1 MNSMKKKRIHVV
13 PLNDLVQ
20 DQAAEDRSVT
30 SKSSRSR
37 SSRTSR
43 IRLRRSSSKNSINSN
58 KNNNDNNNNSK
69 SKRQQQQ
76 QQLFSKRPYLYKS
89 AGEHSPTK
97 QTRLHFNNLIN
108 SDKNNNNKNNKNKN
122 SNIINHETNTN
133 PVHWIDWID
142 SGMDL
147 FGCGIAATAN
157 ANANN
162 NANANANANNN
173 TDNEVLSSSSTA
185 DTADKS
191 NSTTN
196 SNTNNNN
203 NTNTNTQNQ
212 PNNYPRHHKP
222 QQIKD
227 HNKDIATIQKRHKEL
242 MKFNYVQL
250 HEDFFDSLL
259 KEEGDQM
266 LASLL
271 AAAAAIEEK
280 ENGIGVGGRSGSSS
294 FSVTSASGTGT
305 DPASASAAMSTTS
318 KSSAISTT
326 DETTT
331 VNSIKSGN
339 NKSPSVS
346 STRTVRMNR
355 CLGSFGKKK
364 RQRRGSTTSSI
375 EEYNQLYNPD
385 LLTNNEDNNNNASST
400 ASKSSVPVTS
410 VLCIQDIMAKDH
422 LETPGH
428 YVHPACRL
436 QKDKGRGERLESS
449 ISATGRE
456 SCLVKLRDK
465 MKLIVEVSGELHAN
479 SSSSFNNNNN
489 DLASVASVTSSSSTS
504 NNKNSTIEKD
514 HNKAMSAGMKRR
526 RAKIAS
532 IEKNSNYCE
541 GGRDDGSCFIETR
554 SMIELQL
561 GFLSMQYGLLL
572 RWDAYRTGQIVYV
585 CLRKMCHDSFY
596 TKIPSIPITTT
607 TTTTKT
613 KMGTTMTTNNNNNSQ
628 SSSSSQQQRIKL
640 KQQYP
645 VPSRSGFDD
654 KSNGIPRIIAATK
667 KREGSSPLVVRSRKG
682 GNHAIYQKSSGAT
695 EVILV
700 DAPYHVPQPDVFA
713 PSVLTLDIHQLTGLD
728 PKSRWTLSMTF
739 NGHTEMAHLTYNQQE
754 RVFETTRTTPCR
766 WEMIMATNR
775 PVTSFDIAT
784 GLEIRL
790 FEQRPK
796 QGFRGVVSVGGI
808 VGRSSFSSSS
818 SSSLVPPG
826 RDSFSLNSPSSS
838 YVIQNQRL
846 IHYNV
851 NKNGRFSNSESSLG
865 SSNSG
870 GGGGSIS
877 NRNSSK
883 KSTSRLASTM
893 TVPLGGLVSQ
903 PSASQTALWKLTI
916 PFTHN
921 QNSMVNLTLKYQS
934 DYSHWL
940 YRELRARRKEEL
952 ALSSSATGSY
962 SLAGGESGSGND
974 LWRRF
979 ISPRNSNSY
988 DDDLDDLDDTDL
1000 YCMDWIYCC

>member
-1 MNSMKKKRIHVV
+1 MKKRIIQVV
-13 PLNDLVQ
+13 PLNDMVE
-20 DQAAEDRSVT
+20 DQAEDRSVA

-37 SSRTSR
+37 GSRASR
-43 IRLRRSSSKNSINSN
+43 IRLRRSSSKNSINS
-58 KNNNDNNNNSK
+58 KNTNNDNN

-76 QQLFSKRPYLYKS
+76 QQHQQQQQQFSKRPYLYKS

-97 QTRLHFNNLIN
+97 QTRLHFNNLV
-108 SDKNNNNKNNKNKN
+108 SDKNNNYNIKNNK
-122 SNIINHETNTN
+122 HESN

-147 FGCGIAATAN
+147 FGCGIAATAT
-157 ANANN
+157 AE
-162 NANANANANNN
+162 NN
-173 TDNEVLSSSSTA
+173 TDEILSSSSTA
-185 DTADKS
+185 DTADKT

-203 NTNTNTQNQ
+203 NTNTNTHKQSNH
-212 PNNYPRHHKP
+212 PRHHNNK
-222 QQIKD
+222 QQIRD
-227 HNKDIATIQKRHKEL
+227 DNEDIAAAIQKRHKEL
-242 MKFNYVQL
+242 MEYDYVQL

-266 LASLL
+266 LASIL
-271 AAAAAIEEK
+271 AAAAAIEEN
-280 ENGIGVGGRSGSSS
+280 ENGGVGVGVGRSGSSS
-294 FSVTSASGTGT
+294 FSATSASG
-305 DPASASAAMSTTS
+305 ASTSAAMSTAS
-318 KSSAISTT
+318 KSSGITA

-331 VNSIKSGN
+331 NSIKS

-364 RQRRGSTTSSI
+364 RQRRGSTTTNI
-375 EEYNQLYNPD
+375 EEYDQLYNPD
-385 LLTNNEDNNNNASST
+385 LLTNNKDNNNNNNNNNASI
-400 ASKSSVPVTS
+400 ASIRSVPVTS

-428 YVHPACRL
+428 YVHPKCRL

-465 MKLIVEVSGELHAN
+465 MKLIVEVSGELHSDSAT
-479 SSSSFNNNNN
+479 SFNNN
-489 DLASVASVTSSSSTS
+489 DDIASVTSSSST
-504 NNKNSTIEKD
+504 NNNNTKSSENNNNS
-514 HNKAMSAGMKRR
+514 KAMSAGMKRR

-532 IEKNSNYCE
+532 IEKNTNYCE
-541 GGRDDGSCFIETR
+541 GRDDGSCVIETR

-572 RWDAYRTGQIVYV
+572 RWDAYRTGRIVYV

-596 TKIPSIPITTT
+596 TKIPLIPITTT
-607 TTTTKT
+607 TTTTKSKT
-613 KMGTTMTTNNNNNSQ
+613 GATMTANNNSQ
-628 SSSSSQQQRIKL
+628 PSSSLQQQRIKL

-645 VPSRSGFDD
+645 VPSSSGFDD
-654 KSNGIPRIIAATK
+654 NGSNGIPRIIAATK
-667 KREGSSPLVVRSRKG
+667 KREVSSPLVIRSRKG
-682 GNHAIYQKSSGAT
+682 GNHAIYQRSSGAT

-713 PSVLTLDIHQLTGLD
+713 PSVLTLDVHQLTGLD

-739 NGHTEMAHLTYNQQE
+739 NGHTEIAHLKYNHQE
-754 RVFETTRTTPCR
+754 RVFETTRTTPCK
-766 WEMIMATNR
+766 WEMIMVPNR
-775 PVTSFDIAT
+775 PVTSFDVAT

-818 SSSLVPPG
+818 SLVPPG

-851 NKNGRFSNSESSLG
+851 KENGRFSSSESGLV
-865 SSNSG
+865 SSSSG
-870 GGGGSIS
+870 GCGGSIS
-877 NRNSSK
+877 SRNSSK

-903 PSASQTALWKLTI
+903 PSTSQTALWKLTI

-921 QNSMVNLTLKYQS
+921 QNSMVNLTLKHQS
-934 DYSHWL
+934 DYAHWL

-952 ALSSSATGSY
+952 ALSSSASAY
-962 SLAGGESGSGND
+962 AGGKSGRGPG

-979 ISPRNSNSY
+979 ISQTNYNNE
-988 DDDLDDLDDTDL
+988 DDDLDDTDL

>member
-1 MNSMKKKRIHVV
+1 MNSMKKRIIRVV
-13 PLNDLVQ
+13 PLNDMAKDHQ
-20 DQAAEDRSVT
+20 AEDRSVT
-30 SKSSRSR
+30 SNKSSRSR

-43 IRLRRSSSKNSINSN
+43 IRLRRSSSKNSINS
-58 KNNNDNNNNSK
+58 KNSNNDNSN

-76 QQLFSKRPYLYKS
+76 QQFSKRPYLYKS

-97 QTRLHFNNLIN
+97 QTRLHFNNLIT
-108 SDKNNNNKNNKNKN
+108 DKNNNYNIKNNK
-122 SNIINHETNTN
+122 HESN

-147 FGCGIAATAN
+147 FGCGIAA
-157 ANANN
+157 NANN
-162 NANANANANNN
+162 
-173 TDNEVLSSSSTA
+173 TDEVLSSSSTA

-196 SNTNNNN
+196 SNTNNNDN
-203 NTNTNTQNQ
+203 SNTNTNTNTNTHNQ
-212 PNNYPRHHKP
+212 SNHPRHHNNK
-222 QQIKD
+222 QLIRDDNENIAAAIK
-227 HNKDIATIQKRHKEL
+227 KRHKEL
-242 MKFNYVQL
+242 MEYDYMQL

-266 LASLL
+266 LASIL
-271 AAAAAIEEK
+271 AAAAAIEENEK
-280 ENGIGVGGRSGSSS
+280 GGAGVGVGRSGSSS
-294 FSVTSASGTGT
+294 FSVTSASGV
-305 DPASASAAMSTTS
+305 SASAAMSTTS
-318 KSSAISTT
+318 KSSGITA
-326 DETTT
+326 DETTIH
-331 VNSIKSGN
+331 SIKS
-339 NKSPSVS
+339 NKSPSLS

-364 RQRRGSTTSSI
+364 RQRRGSTTTNI
-375 EEYNQLYNPD
+375 EEYDQLYNPD
-385 LLTNNEDNNNNASST
+385 LLTNNKDNNNNNNNASK
-400 ASKSSVPVTS
+400 ASIRSVPVTS

-422 LETPGH
+422 LETPRH
-428 YVHPACRL
+428 YVHPKCRL

-465 MKLIVEVSGELHAN
+465 MKLIVEVSGELHSN
-479 SSSSFNNNNN
+479 SATSFNNN
-489 DLASVASVTSSSSTS
+489 DDTASVTSASSTS
-504 NNKNSTIEKD
+504 NNNTNSSE
-514 HNKAMSAGMKRR
+514 NNNNNSKAMSAGMKRR

-532 IEKNSNYCE
+532 IEKNTNYCE
-541 GGRDDGSCFIETR
+541 GRDDGSCVIETR

-572 RWDAYRTGQIVYV
+572 RWDAYRTGRIVYV

-613 KMGTTMTTNNNNNSQ
+613 ETGTTRTTNNNSQ
-628 SSSSSQQQRIKL
+628 SSSSLQQQRIKL

-645 VPSRSGFDD
+645 VPSSSGFDD
-654 KSNGIPRIIAATK
+654 NGSNGIPRIIAATK
-667 KREGSSPLVVRSRKG
+667 KREVSSPLVVRSRKG
-682 GNHAIYQKSSGAT
+682 GNHAIYQRSSGAT

-700 DAPYHVPQPDVFA
+700 DAPYRVPQPDFFA

-728 PKSRWTLSMTF
+728 PKSLWTLSMTF
-739 NGHTEMAHLTYNQQE
+739 NGHTEIAHLKYNHQE
-754 RVFETTRTTPCR
+754 RVFETTRTTPCK
-766 WEMIMATNR
+766 WEMIMVPNR
-775 PVTSFDIAT
+775 PVTSFDVAT

-808 VGRSSFSSSS
+808 VGRSSFSS

-851 NKNGRFSNSESSLG
+851 NKNGKFSSSEGSLV

-870 GGGGSIS
+870 GCGGSTS
-877 NRNSSK
+877 SRNSSK

-903 PSASQTALWKLTI
+903 PSKSQTALWKLTI

-921 QNSMVNLTLKYQS
+921 QNSMVNLTLKHQS
-934 DYSHWL
+934 DYAHWL

-952 ALSSSATGSY
+952 ALSSSASAY
-962 SLAGGESGSGND
+962 SLAGGESRSGPG

-979 ISPRNSNSY
+979 ISPTNSNNNNE
-988 DDDLDDLDDTDL
+988 DDDLDETDL

>member
-1 MNSMKKKRIHVV
+1 MSVIKSNQIKMNSMKKRIIQVV
-13 PLNDLVQ
+13 PLNDMVE
-20 DQAAEDRSVT
+20 DRPAEDRSVT
-30 SKSSRSR
+30 SNKSSRSK
-37 SSRTSR
+37 SSHTSRSR
-43 IRLRRSSSKNSINSN
+43 IRLRRSSSKNSMNSS
-58 KNNNDNNNNSK
+58 KNTNNDNNNNN

-76 QQLFSKRPYLYKS
+76 QQHFSKRPYLYKS

-97 QTRLHFNNLIN
+97 QTRHQFNNLV
-108 SDKNNNNKNNKNKN
+108 SDKNTNYNIKNNK
-122 SNIINHETNTN
+122 HESN

-147 FGCGIAATAN
+147 FGCGIAAAN
-157 ANANN
+157 T
-162 NANANANANNN
+162 NN
-173 TDNEVLSSSSTA
+173 TEEEVLSSSSTA

-203 NTNTNTQNQ
+203 NNSTNTNTNTHNNQ
-212 PNNYPRHHKP
+212 SNHPRHHNNK

-227 HNKDIATIQKRHKEL
+227 DNEDIAATIQKRHKEL
-242 MKFNYVQL
+242 MEYDYVQL
-250 HEDFFDSLL
+250 HEDFLDSLL

-266 LASLL
+266 LASIL
-271 AAAAAIEEK
+271 AAAAAALEEK
-280 ENGIGVGGRSGSSS
+280 ENDVGGVGVGVGHSGSSS
-294 FSVTSASGTGT
+294 FSAISASGVST
-305 DPASASAAMSTTS
+305 SAAMSTTS
-318 KSSAISTT
+318 GITA

-331 VNSIKSGN
+331 TINSIKS

-346 STRTVRMNR
+346 STRTVRLNR
-355 CLGSFGKKK
+355 CLGSFGKKR
-364 RQRRGSTTSSI
+364 RQRRGSTTTNI
-375 EEYNQLYNPD
+375 EEYDQLYNPD
-385 LLTNNEDNNNNASST
+385 LLTNNNKDNNNNNASI
-400 ASKSSVPVTS
+400 ASIRSVPVTS

-422 LETPGH
+422 LENPEH
-428 YVHPACRL
+428 YVHPKCRL
-436 QKDKGRGERLESS
+436 QKDKGRGERLESF

-465 MKLIVEVSGELHAN
+465 MKLIVEVSGELDSN
-479 SSSSFNNNNN
+479 SATLFNNNNN
-489 DLASVASVTSSSSTS
+489 DDTASVTSSSSTNNINTNS
-504 NNKNSTIEKD
+504 SENKNNNNS
-514 HNKAMSAGMKRR
+514 KAMSAGMKRR

-532 IEKNSNYCE
+532 IEKNTNYCE
-541 GGRDDGSCFIETR
+541 GRDDGSCVIETR

-572 RWDAYRTGQIVYV
+572 RWDAYRTGRIVYV
-585 CLRKMCHDSFY
+585 GLRKMCHDSFY
-596 TKIPSIPITTT
+596 TKIPAIPITTT

-613 KMGTTMTTNNNNNSQ
+613 KMGKTMTTNNNSQ
-628 SSSSSQQQRIKL
+628 SSSLSLQQQQRIKL

-645 VPSRSGFDD
+645 VLSSSEFDD
-654 KSNGIPRIIAATK
+654 NGSNGIPRIIAATK
-667 KREGSSPLVVRSRKG
+667 KKEVSSPLVVRSRKG
-682 GNHAIYQKSSGAT
+682 GNHAIYQRSSGAT

-700 DAPYHVPQPDVFA
+700 DAPYRVPQPDVFA

-739 NGHTEMAHLTYNQQE
+739 NGHTEIAHLKYNHQA
-754 RVFETTRTTPCR
+754 RVFEMTRTTPCK
-766 WEMIMATNR
+766 WEMIMVPNR
-775 PVTSFDIAT
+775 PVSTFDVAT

-808 VGRSSFSSSS
+808 VGRSSFSS

-851 NKNGRFSNSESSLG
+851 NKNSESSLV

-870 GGGGSIS
+870 GGGGSGSIS
-877 NRNSSK
+877 SRNSSK

-903 PSASQTALWKLTI
+903 PSKSQTALWKLTI

-921 QNSMVNLTLKYQS
+921 ENSMVNLTLQHQS
-934 DYSHWL
+934 DYAHWL

-952 ALSSSATGSY
+952 ALSKSASAY
-962 SLAGGESGSGND
+962 SLAGGKSGSGPG

-979 ISPRNSNSY
+979 ISPTNSE
-988 DDDLDDLDDTDL
+988 DDDDLDDTDL
-1000 YCMDWIYCC
+1000 RCMDWIYCC